1 MRTSVATAVCVGDCR
16 HQYTNIQE
24 FTRRHLGSVT
34 VQGQESESP
43 VPAWTFGASTLIYWK
58 LDDYFFLHKF
68 VSSDITQTSFTP
80 HLDKV
85 QTSTPSFTTNGW
97 TCTLS
102 LIDWDLIMKINSLII
117 KKKLKTLTIAYRNED
132 EAVWLLVDPMPLCV

>member
-1 MRTSVATAVCVGDCR
+1 M
-16 HQYTNIQE
+16 
-24 FTRRHLGSVT
+24 
-34 VQGQESESP
+34 
-43 VPAWTFGASTLIYWK
+43 IYWK